1 MATKKIKLHSSSL
14 PEVAVQT
21 TDWALCAL
29 CQHSTSEPLRDPSKA
44 KNKCQ
49 SRACETLA
57 DNLRSMD
64 ELDSLPLSINIS
76 RLDDGTG
83 IEATLTHHNAKW
95 HKTCYAM
102 CNKTKVDRV
111 RKKVTKE
118 QTSATSSLP
127 LKGRLRG
134 AFPSTSHQGAEKI
147 PVCFFCDAP
156 VEQDYH
162 KAATKKFDINVRK
175 MATELKDTLLL
186 AKLSSG
192 DMIATDAV
200 YHKHCLTGLFTR
212 YRSSMR
218 QKESS
223 FGNSKLKCEA
233 IALAELISYVEE
245 IRQTKSIIKLSD
257 IVQLYKSRL
266 EQLGGDISQ
275 RINATRL
282 KEAVLAQIPDLEAH
296 KSNYEVILS
305 FKTGTGST
313 LLEATKRDHDS
324 EAVVLMQAAEII
336 RKEIFQTQYR
346 FEGSLLDEQYDNNP
360 SSLVALVQMIL
371 GGTNIENQ
379 TDNNEDVKSATLSIT
394 QLLVFNAMKRS
405 RKNSSAVRHNLDRE
419 TRLPLYLGLLVHNKT
434 RKRDLIDKLFE
445 RGLSVSYDRVL
456 QLSTDVANAVI
467 DQFEDDGVVCP
478 TVLRED
484 LFTTG
489 NLDNLDHNPI
499 STSAQAAFHGSAMS
513 LTQHITN

>member
-14 PEVAVQT
+14 PEVPVQT

-29 CQHSTSEPLRDPSKA
+29 CQQSTSEPLRDPSKA

-76 RLDDGTG
+76 HLDDGTG

-95 HKTCYAM
+95 HKTCYVM

-162 KAATKKFDINVRK
+162 KAATKKLDTNVRK

-223 FGNSKLKCEA
+223 FGNSKL
-233 IALAELISYVEE
+233 
-245 IRQTKSIIKLSD
+245 
-257 IVQLYKSRL
+257 
-266 EQLGGDISQ
+266 
-275 RINATRL
+275 
-282 KEAVLAQIPDLEAH
+282 
-296 KSNYEVILS
+296 
-305 FKTGTGST
+305 
-313 LLEATKRDHDS
+313 
-324 EAVVLMQAAEII
+324 
-336 RKEIFQTQYR
+336 
-346 FEGSLLDEQYDNNP
+346 
-360 SSLVALVQMIL
+360 
-371 GGTNIENQ
+371 
-379 TDNNEDVKSATLSIT
+379 
-394 QLLVFNAMKRS
+394 
-405 RKNSSAVRHNLDRE
+405 
-419 TRLPLYLGLLVHNKT
+419 
-434 RKRDLIDKLFE
+434 
-445 RGLSVSYDRVL
+445 
-456 QLSTDVANAVI
+456 
-467 DQFEDDGVVCP
+467 
-478 TVLRED
+478 
-484 LFTTG
+484 
-489 NLDNLDHNPI
+489 
-499 STSAQAAFHGSAMS
+499 
-513 LTQHITN
+513 

>member
-1 MATKKIKLHSSSL
+1 
-14 PEVAVQT
+14 
-21 TDWALCAL
+21 
-29 CQHSTSEPLRDPSKA
+29 
-44 KNKCQ
+44 
-49 SRACETLA
+49 
-57 DNLRSMD
+57 
-64 ELDSLPLSINIS
+64 
-76 RLDDGTG
+76 
-83 IEATLTHHNAKW
+83 
-95 HKTCYAM
+95 M

-111 RKKVTKE
+111 HKKVTKE
-118 QTSATSSLP
+118 QTSATSSSP

-162 KAATKKFDINVRK
+162 KAATKKLDINVRK

-266 EQLGGDISQ
+266 EQLGGDILQ

-324 EAVVLMQAAEII
+324 EAVVLMRAAEII
-336 RKEIFQTQYR
+336 RNRYSK
-346 FEGSLLDEQYDNNP
+346 
-360 SSLVALVQMIL
+360 
-371 GGTNIENQ
+371 
-379 TDNNEDVKSATLSIT
+379 
-394 QLLVFNAMKRS
+394 
-405 RKNSSAVRHNLDRE
+405 H
-419 TRLPLYLGLLVHNKT
+419 
-434 RKRDLIDKLFE
+434 
-445 RGLSVSYDRVL
+445 
-456 QLSTDVANAVI
+456 STDSK
-467 DQFEDDGVVCP
+467 DPC
-478 TVLRED
+478 
-484 LFTTG
+484 
-489 NLDNLDHNPI
+489 
-499 STSAQAAFHGSAMS
+499 
-513 LTQHITN
+513 